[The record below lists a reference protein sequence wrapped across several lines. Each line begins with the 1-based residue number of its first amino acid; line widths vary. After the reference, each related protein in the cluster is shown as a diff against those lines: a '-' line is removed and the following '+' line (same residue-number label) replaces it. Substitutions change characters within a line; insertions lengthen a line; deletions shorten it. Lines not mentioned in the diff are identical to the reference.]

1 MFKPFEY
8 KPHDY
13 TQDLLP
19 MPNET
24 DLKLYFRQVL
34 IGKTGKAVTSKADLK
49 IYLDYIKS
57 FKDPSKKDLEDYE
70 RGVQEAEAYE
80 KEFDEKFQKF
90 LDDYNQQQFA
100 SSKI

>member
-19 MPNET
+19 MPNEK
-24 DLKLYFRQVL
+24 DLKLYFRQV
-34 IGKTGKAVTSKADLK
+34 IVGNTGKTVTSKADLK

-57 FKDPSKKDLEDYE
+57 FRDPSQKDLEDYE
-70 RGVQEAEAYE
+70 KGLLQAENYE
-80 KEFDEKFQKF
+80 KEFDEKFLQF
-90 LDDYNQQQFA
+90 LDDYHQQFEK
-100 SSKI
+100 SQI